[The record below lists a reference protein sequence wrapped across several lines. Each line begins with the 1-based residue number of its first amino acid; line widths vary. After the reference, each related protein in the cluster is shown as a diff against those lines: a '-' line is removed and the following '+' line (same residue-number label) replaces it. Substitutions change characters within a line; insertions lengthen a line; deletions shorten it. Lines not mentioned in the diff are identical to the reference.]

1 MYSLHNREIWHVC
14 LIINHKLKQQ
24 MMLESHKQDNI
35 SDVEKMCTL
44 VNGNNG

>member
-1 MYSLHNREIWHVC
+1 
-14 LIINHKLKQQ
+14 

-35 SDVEKMCTL
+35 LVNAVVEKMCTL